1 MYDIPLSDVKEHTV
15 RMIVFPLLIPPF
27 HTPMQSPNEG
37 NRIQQFHSIQSTLL
51 FNMNTN
57 EGIQ

>member
-1 MYDIPLSDVKEHTV
+1 
-15 RMIVFPLLIPPF
+15 MIVFPLIIPPF
-27 HTPMQSPNEG
+27 HMPMQIPNEG
-37 NRIQQFHSIQSTLL
+37 NRIQQFHSTNFPLL